1 MKKIQAAGAV
11 LLIVT
16 LIIAFVHIF
25 VTPLSDMLVR
35 INGIVMLADLAF
47 LVFSTVKM
55 VLAKKQEKNKK

>member
-47 LVFSTVKM
+47 LVFSTAKM
-55 VLAKKQEKNKK
+55 VLAKKTGKE